1 MRPRW
6 NASASRGQATIASAI
21 SNTRLTLP
29 SASTIQKP
37 TRGETV
43 PAGTNTGLGVGFGE
57 SLIAVLS
64 SPTSRSLTPRDLRRL
79 YARGVRKLSIRITR
93 VLRPAAR

>member
-1 MRPRW
+1 
-6 NASASRGQATIASAI
+6 
-21 SNTRLTLP
+21 
-29 SASTIQKP
+29 
-37 TRGETV
+37 
-43 PAGTNTGLGVGFGE
+43 LGVGFGE